1 MWLQEL
7 WGEGI
12 TGAQYREDFIS
23 RAIRL
28 GFTAPRI
35 LNSAPVVITDAHI
48 KEMISG
54 TEFVSETYR
63 LFKLPG
69 LLERTEEDYGQLAQY
84 EVCLLQLLAFL
95 CLHFTKETNQISCL
109 QSYTAHLFLCA
120 AKKSRWCF
128 LSG

>member
-7 WGEGI
+7 WGEGV

-23 RAIRL
+23 RAIRS

-35 LNSAPVVITDAHI
+35 LNSAPVVIIDKHI
-48 KEMISG
+48 KEMIAG

-84 EVCLLQLLAFL
+84 KVCLLQLLATL
-95 CLHFTKETNQISCL
+95 RLQLTKQ
-109 QSYTAHLFLCA
+109 
-120 AKKSRWCF
+120 
-128 LSG
+128 